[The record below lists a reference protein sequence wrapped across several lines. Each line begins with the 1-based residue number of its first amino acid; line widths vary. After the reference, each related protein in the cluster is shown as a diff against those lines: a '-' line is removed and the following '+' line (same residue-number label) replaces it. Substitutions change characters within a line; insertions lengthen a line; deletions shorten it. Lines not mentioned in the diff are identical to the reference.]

1 VTKIRSFFGLAGYY
15 RRFIKEF
22 LNIASPMT
30 QLTHKG
36 VKFDWTRECGES
48 FRELKKRL
56 ISASMLALPKGLKGF
71 VVYSDASIKDW
82 GAY

>member
-1 VTKIRSFFGLAGYY
+1 LAGYY

-22 LNIASPMT
+22 SNIASPMT
-30 QLTHKG
+30 QLTRKG

-48 FRELKKRL
+48 FWELKKRL